1 MSLNN
6 KPNRS
11 EALEYYRRVTQIYSL
26 DIRLF
31 EAVNKIEK
39 KGDAEFVVTTSRDV
53 YAASNIVVSTG
64 FYDIPVMLNVPGED
78 LEKVRHY
85 YKDPHYYAFQKW
97 W

>member
-39 KGDAEFVVTTSRDV
+39 RLRQS
-53 YAASNIVVSTG
+53 
-64 FYDIPVMLNVPGED
+64 L
-78 LEKVRHY
+78 L
-85 YKDPHYYAFQKW
+85 
-97 W
+97 